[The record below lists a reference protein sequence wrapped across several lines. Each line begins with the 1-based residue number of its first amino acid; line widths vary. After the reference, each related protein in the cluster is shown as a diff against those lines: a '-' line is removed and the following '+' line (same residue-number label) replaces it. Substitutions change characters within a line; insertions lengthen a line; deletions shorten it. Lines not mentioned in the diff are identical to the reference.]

1 MRVFHVMEAG
11 CGGVVHHD
19 LLAPTSCQ
27 AQPTVNKSA
36 ARPKVPFQPRGGVP
50 GKTTTGLSG
59 PGNAVE
65 PGRDR
70 AAGDRGL
77 PTATT

>member
-1 MRVFHVMEAG
+1 
-11 CGGVVHHD
+11 
-19 LLAPTSCQ
+19 
-27 AQPTVNKSA
+27 
-36 ARPKVPFQPRGGVP
+36 VP